1 VGEDAMNETSRKTA
15 IVFVVPFIIS
25 AAIEFF
31 PAWLYWPI
39 AILGGMVWLG
49 ALVQLGGM
57 E

>member
-1 VGEDAMNETSRKTA
+1 MEALMNETSRKTA
-15 IVFVVPFIIS
+15 IILVVPFVIS
-25 AAIEFF
+25 ASVEFF

-39 AILGGMVWLG
+39 SILGGMIWVG

>member
-1 VGEDAMNETSRKTA
+1 MNETSRKTA
-15 IVFVVPFIIS
+15 IILVVPFVIS
-25 AAIEFF
+25 ASVEFF

-39 AILGGMVWLG
+39 SILGGMIWVG